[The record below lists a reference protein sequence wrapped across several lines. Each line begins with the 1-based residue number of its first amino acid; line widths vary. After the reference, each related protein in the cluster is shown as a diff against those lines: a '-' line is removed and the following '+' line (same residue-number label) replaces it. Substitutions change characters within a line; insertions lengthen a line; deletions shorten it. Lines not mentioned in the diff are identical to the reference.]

1 MTPALLTA
9 EQVTYAVDGRPLLRQ
24 VSVRFDRGEFVAVVG
39 PNGAGKTTLLRLLAG
54 VRVPSAGSVH
64 LDGRP
69 RAAWPRP
76 AIARRL
82 SYLPQNTWTEFEL
95 TVLDAV
101 AMGRLAHAG
110 AWRALQRAD
119 LDAVHAAMARMEI
132 TALARRTLPTLSG
145 GERQRVFLARALA
158 QGADILVLDEPMSA
172 LDIGH
177 QLDLLQVLGELHREG
192 RTIVAAA
199 HDLALV
205 WSAVPRAVL
214 LEGGR
219 VVADGPTRE
228 VLASDAARAAF
239 HVQVEPAG
247 ATVRFTRLR

>member
-1 MTPALLTA
+1 MSEPVLVA
-9 EQVTYAVDGRPLLRQ
+9 ERAGFAIDGRPLLLEA
-24 VSVRFDRGEFVAVVG
+24 SLTLSRGEFVAVVG

-54 VRVPSAGSVH
+54 VRAPTSGTVQ
-64 LDGRP
+64 LCGRGF
-69 RAAWPRP
+69 AEWTRP

-95 TVLDAV
+95 SVHEAV

-110 AWRALQRAD
+110 AWRSLQRAD
-119 LDAVHAAMARMEI
+119 LDAVHAAMERMEI
-132 TALARRTLPTLSG
+132 TSLAQRTLPTLSG

-177 QLDLLQVLGELHREG
+177 QLDLLDVLGELHREG
-192 RTIVAAA
+192 RTILAAA

-205 WSAVPRAVL
+205 WSAIPRTVL
-214 LEGGR
+214 LDRGR
-219 VVADGPTRE
+219 VVADGPTQV
-228 VLASDAARAAF
+228 VLAGEATRAAF
-239 HVQVEPAG
+239 HVRVVPQG
-247 ATVRFTRLR
+247 DGVRFEREA